1 MCMVIKIATPVL
13 TLSYLVLSLQSHRIY
28 FADVV
33 GFRGCII
40 ILPISNEI
48 VATVV
53 SEVWDRVVKK
63 GDHPG
68 DKDNLISNRQI
79 HRDK

>member
-53 SEVWDRVVKK
+53 SEVWDHVVKK

-68 DKDNLISNRQI
+68 ERSFDQQQEYS
-79 HRDK
+79 

>member
-1 MCMVIKIATPVL
+1 MVIQMATPVL
-13 TLSYLVLSLQSHRIY
+13 TLNDLVLSLQSHRIY

-68 DKDNLISNRQI
+68 DKDHLNQQQANS
-79 HRDK
+79 